1 MGRMWGNIRK
11 QFERQVVRPEI
22 VRKMIECGM
31 RVSDDEKIFVDDVEV
46 DYTAVANALDVDRRV
61 VKQTAR
67 QIRQNRYLYS
77 LFSKTKPLGTSLVDV
92 VSQLGYTAVV
102 IEADPKSPGV
112 MAGAAEILSRH
123 GMVVRQAVAE
133 DPEMVPD
140 AKMTLVIEGQL
151 SGDAME
157 ALNGLKVVRSIKI
170 LKGHAPEVR
179 RGCDARLLLRQAPLR
194 RPHGV
199 LRQDGPGKSE

>member
-1 MGRMWGNIRK
+1 MPCMWANIRK

-31 RVSDDEKIFVDDVEV
+31 RVSEDEKIFVDDVEI
-46 DYTAVANALDVDRRV
+46 DYTAVAKALDVDRRV
-61 VKQTAR
+61 VKSTAR

-92 VSQLGYTAVV
+92 VAQLGYTALV

-112 MAGAAEILSRH
+112 MAGVAEILSRH

-133 DPEMVPD
+133 DPEMVPE

-151 SGDAME
+151 TGQAME
-157 ALNGLKVVRSIKI
+157 ELHGLRVVRSIKI
-170 LKGHAPEVR
+170 LK
-179 RGCDARLLLRQAPLR
+179 
-194 RPHGV
+194 
-199 LRQDGPGKSE
+199 